1 MALTPLTPPHSQEDW
16 LVWLRLLRSGRGGP
30 TTFHRLMAEY
40 GSAEAALNALPGI
53 AKDAGV
59 KDYAVCPPEVAGA
72 ELRRARLAGITAIAF
87 GSDLYPDAL
96 MDLPDAPPILW
107 ARGDTSL
114 LARQKV
120 ALVGARNAS
129 SLGLRCAKSLA
140 AGLGKAGIVTVSGF
154 ARGIDT
160 EVHKATIETGTIAVF
175 AGGVDVVYPT
185 ENAALAQDMGERG
198 LILSEQP
205 VGLRPQ
211 ARHFPSRNRLIS
223 GLSPAVV
230 VVEAAAK
237 SGSLLTARDA
247 LDQGRDVLAVP
258 GHPFDARAAGCNML
272 IRDGAILVRSTAD
285 VLEALGPTE
294 DDACDD
300 TDPPET
306 AQPSPPLRD
315 THALHRQIL
324 DRLGPSPSPE
334 DTLIRDLALPTATL
348 ARCLTTLEM
357 EGLISRDPGGLLRRI
372 EA

>member
-1 MALTPLTPPHSQEDW
+1 M
-16 LVWLRLLRSGRGGP
+16 V
-30 TTFHRLMAEY
+30 AEY
-40 GSAEAALNALPGI
+40 GSAESALEALPGI
-53 AKDAGV
+53 ARDAGV
-59 KDYAVCPPEVAGA
+59 TDYAVCPPEIAA
-72 ELRRARLAGITAIAF
+72 DELRRARLAGVTPIAI
-87 GSDLYPDAL
+87 GSPTYPVAL
-96 MDLPDAPPILW
+96 LDLPDAPPILW
-107 ARGDTSL
+107 ALGDASL
-114 LARQKV
+114 LTRPRV

-140 AGLGKAGIVTVSGF
+140 AGVGKAGITTVSGF

-160 EVHKATIETGTIAVF
+160 EVHKATMDTGTIAVF
-175 AGGVDVVYPT
+175 AGGVDVVYPS
-185 ENAALAQDMGERG
+185 ENAALAQELGERG

-223 GLSPAVV
+223 GLSRAVV

-258 GHPFDARAAGCNML
+258 GHPFDARASGCNML
-272 IRDGAILVRSTAD
+272 IRDGATLVRGPQD
-285 VLEALGPTE
+285 VLDAIGPL
-294 DDACDD
+294 AAKPAP
-300 TDPPET
+300 DPV
-306 AQPSPPLRD
+306 AQPQKRTPLRE

-334 DTLIRDLALPTATL
+334 DTLIRDLDLPTATL

-357 EGLISRDPGGLLRRI
+357 EGRITRDPGGLLRKLD
-372 EA
+372 A